1 MARKA
6 NKPLTIAHSADE
18 LLAQDRHTDWQI
30 RQEQGGNLYGRR
42 ARGGAGFQGSNKTRK
57 GRSKSACRGRVQY

>member
-1 MARKA
+1 MAKKMK
-6 NKPLTIAHSADE
+6 NLTISHTAAE

-42 ARGGAGFQGSNKTRK
+42 ARGGAGFCGSSKTRK
-57 GRSKSACRGRVQY
+57 GRAKKACRGKVAY

>member
-1 MARKA
+1 MAKKMK
-6 NKPLTIAHSADE
+6 NLTISHTAAE

-42 ARGGAGFQGSNKTRK
+42 ARGGAGFQGASKTRK
-57 GRSKSACRGRVQY
+57 GRAKKACRGKVAY